1 MSEKK
6 IEVYTMKETAEI
18 LKVSYVFLTQLVK
31 EGKLQAFKVGKRKV
45 ITRDAI
51 EQFLEANKC

>member
-51 EQFLEANKC
+51 EQFLEAN